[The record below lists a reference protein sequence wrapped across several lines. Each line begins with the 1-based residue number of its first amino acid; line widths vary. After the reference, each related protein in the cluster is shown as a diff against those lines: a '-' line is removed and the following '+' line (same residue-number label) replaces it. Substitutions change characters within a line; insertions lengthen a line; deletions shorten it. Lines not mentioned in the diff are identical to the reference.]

1 MTTQKDGSAY
11 FIYLADAAETAMP
24 AEIRVTSHRPSD
36 DARVTLVGASATLE
50 WKADGSN
57 GFVVSIPSSLRA
69 APPCQYAWTIK
80 VSKLR

>member
-1 MTTQKDGSAY
+1 
-11 FIYLADAAETAMP
+11 MP
-24 AEIRVTSHRPSD
+24 AEIRIASHRPSD
-36 DARVTLVGASATLE
+36 DAQLTLLGTTAKLD
-50 WKADGSN
+50 WKADGAN